1 MERQEYD
8 IVMKTSVGDRKGI
21 MIFNVDNG
29 VLNGHLNI
37 LKEENPFQGTIDER
51 GNFCTRGDLKT
62 LVRRILYDA
71 TGRMSE
77 RTLYLKLLGGREIF
91 EICGTAVSE
100 EEKEQIS

>member
-21 MIFNVDNG
+21 MIFN
-29 VLNGHLNI
+29 I
-37 LKEENPFQGTIDER
+37 LKEENPFKGTIDER
-51 GNFCTRGDLKT
+51 GNFCIRGELKT